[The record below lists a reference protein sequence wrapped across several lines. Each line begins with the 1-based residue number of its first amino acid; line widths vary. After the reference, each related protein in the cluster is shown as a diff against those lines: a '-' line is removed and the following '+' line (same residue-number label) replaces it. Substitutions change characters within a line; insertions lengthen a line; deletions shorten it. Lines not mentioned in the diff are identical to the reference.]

1 MSVAE
6 IAGEPRVDR
15 VAQGEHFVFQDVTW
29 EFYEQVLEQ
38 LERAGQHAHVTYDDG
53 RMEIMTT
60 SGWLEDIK
68 KCAARL
74 LEHYSFVRDLPIRG
88 IGSLTLK
95 RKDRQKGVEPDEC
108 YYVVKSPVLDKT
120 GHLDLLNGPPPDIA
134 IEVQVS
140 RSSFPKR
147 PVYAGLAVP
156 ELWSISE
163 ETTEVCELRDGTYVA
178 VATSRFIPKL
188 DPKVFHRFL
197 RAARVNQHQT
207 VKDFDAWLRAAGAN
221 Q

>member
-1 MSVAE
+1 MTIAE
-6 IAGEPRVDR
+6 MASGPRVED
-15 VAQGEHFVFQDVTW
+15 VAQGEHFVFEDVTW

-60 SGWLEDIK
+60 TGWHEDIK

-95 RKDRQKGVEPDEC
+95 RKDRRKGVEPDEC
-108 YYVVKSPVLDKT
+108 YYVVKAPVLDKK
-120 GHLDLLNGPPPDIA
+120 GHLDLINGPPPDFA
-134 IEVQVS
+134 IEVQVT
-140 RSSFPKR
+140 RPDLPKR
-147 PVYAGLAVP
+147 PVYAALGVP

-163 ETTEVCELRDGTYVA
+163 EGTELFELREAAYVA
-178 VATSRFIPKL
+178 INASRFIPKL
-188 DPKVFHRFL
+188 DPTEFHRFL
-197 RAARVNQHQT
+197 RAARVNQHET
-207 VKDFDAWLRAAGAN
+207 VKAFDAWLRGPGAN